1 MPKSTAA
8 AFSMS
13 VKMTKKN
20 PDPGPGSY
28 DAGLMKA
35 ISSGIK

>member
-13 VKMTKKN
+13 TKVTKKN
-20 PDPGPGSY
+20 ADPGPGSY
-28 DAGLMKA
+28 DGGLMKA
-35 ISSGIK
+35 ISSGLK